1 MMRSLL
7 FIFVVVLRLGLLP
20 TYETH
25 ISLRDQLLVKRA
37 RTMSLPI
44 KLKSQTREV
53 INRLRSS
60 VYFFNSVERRLF
72 NTS

>member
-1 MMRSLL
+1 MRSLL

-37 RTMSLPI
+37 RTIQAYPL
-44 KLKSQTREV
+44 
-53 INRLRSS
+53 N
-60 VYFFNSVERRLF
+60 
-72 NTS
+72 